1 MSSTIY
7 DNDCSII
14 KKPVTSD
21 EFRKEID
28 LLKEEIANL
37 KNEVTK
43 VVNTS
48 LLIIETLKSLKK
60 EITPLTS
67 EYKSSGLFG
76 GSDDDW

>member
-7 DNDCSII
+7 DKDCSII
-14 KKPVTSD
+14 KKPITSD

-37 KNEVTK
+37 KNEVIK

-48 LLIIETLKSLKK
+48 LLILEALQTLKV
-60 EITPLTS
+60 EITPLNS
-67 EYKSSGLFG
+67 KDKSSGLFG